1 VGVVDREVLPVT
13 YAWGDCYMGILD
25 EPIWFDEPEPDD
37 PENEIQAPEVPS
49 VEMWNPEAE
58 RCPF

>member
-1 VGVVDREVLPVT
+1 MT
-13 YAWGDCYMGILD
+13 FAWGDCYMGILS
-25 EPIWFDEPEPDD
+25 EPVWWDDPEPED